1 MATIGLFYGSD
12 TGNTEHAAKL
22 IQNTLNG
29 TDTVVLYNV
38 AEGVSKM
45 AEYEYLILGVPTW
58 NIGELQGDWDDHMAE
73 FEQLDFS
80 GKKVAIY
87 GLGDARGYP
96 STFVDGIGVLG
107 EVVQRNGGQLVGFWP
122 PDDYEFDDSRAL
134 LEPGNLDSGFM
145 GLPLDEDNQSDL
157 SEVRVEVWVGVIRQE
172 FGL

>member
-12 TGNTEHAAKL
+12 TGNTEHVAKL
-22 IQNTLNG
+22 IQNTLNS
-29 TDTVVLYNV
+29 TDTVVLHNV
-38 AEGVSKM
+38 ANGVSQM
-45 AEYEYLILGVPTW
+45 AEYAYLILGVPTW
-58 NIGELQGDWDDHMAE
+58 NIGELQGDWDGHMSE

-87 GLGDARGYP
+87 GLGDAQGYP
-96 STFVDGIGVLG
+96 STFADGIGMLG
-107 EVVQRNGGQLVGFWP
+107 EVVQHNGGQLVGFWP

-134 LEPGNLDSGFM
+134 LEPSNLDSGFM

-157 SEVRVEVWVGVIRQE
+157 TEVRVEVWVGVIRQE